1 MARINISVVLLF
13 MTQALFAQTTI
24 NSIRLWPGQNNTR
37 IVVDIEVE
45 APKPVKK
52 NSKVVKLLRPDKLE
66 YTNFTLESPNRLVV
80 DIKNAVLASPQVI
93 KNISFN
99 NTQIN
104 TLRYSKQNNNL
115 RLVFDLKSQV
125 ATKLFTIPP
134 VSSVTSHRLVI
145 DVKNKFIPDT
155 VISSSQTV
163 SQSVSP
169 TVFPEDKTQAAVLRQ
184 TNKFKNND
192 LAKVNG
198 SDAPLPR
205 LTSIDSYVKKK
216 FTVVID
222 PGHGGEDPGAIGQ
235 SGTREKDVA
244 LSVAYYLKRYI
255 DQDEDI
261 RGVLT
266 RTSDYYIGLR
276 ERTEKARANQADL
289 FVSIHADG
297 FKDTRASGSSVF
309 VLSERGATSEM
320 AKWLAAHENAS
331 DLVGGVHLENKDPML
346 TTVLLDL
353 SQTASNRAS
362 YQVANKVLQQMA
374 VITDLHKS
382 SVEKAAFMV
391 LRSPDIPS
399 ILVETGFISNPR
411 GERDLLSSVH
421 QKKIAYSIYKGI
433 KSYFKM
439 YPRPSWSD
447 ELIQAKR

>member
-1 MARINISVVLLF
+1 MARINITVFLLF
-13 MTQALFAQTTI
+13 FIYSVFAQANTVKG
-24 NSIRLWPGQNNTR
+24 IRLWPGQNNTR
-37 IVVDIEVE
+37 IVLEIEVE
-45 APKPVKK
+45 AKAPKI
-52 NSKVVKLLRPDKLE
+52 SKGLAKSSKPTNLE
-66 YTNFTLESPNRLVV
+66 YTNFTLENPNRLVL
-80 DIKNAVLASPQVI
+80 DIKNTSLANPQVA
-93 KNISFN
+93 KNISFD
-99 NTQIN
+99 NTQISS
-104 TLRYSKQNNNL
+104 LRYSKQNNNL
-115 RLVFDLKSQV
+115 RLVFDLKKQAAV
-125 ATKLFTIPP
+125 KLFTIPP
-134 VSSVTSHRLVI
+134 VTTITSHRLVV
-145 DVKNKFIPDT
+145 DVKNKIVADQ
-155 VISSSQTV
+155 VISN
-163 SQSVSP
+163 SP
-169 TVFPEDKTQAAVLRQ
+169 TWFPEDKTQAAIFKQ
-184 TNKFKNND
+184 TNKLKNTETKD
-192 LAKVNG
+192 T
-198 SDAPLPR
+198 PLPR
-205 LTSIDSYVKKK
+205 LSSINNSARKK

-222 PGHGGEDPGAIGQ
+222 PGHGGDDPGAIGQ

-255 DQDEDI
+255 DQDEEL
-261 RGVLT
+261 RAVLT
-266 RTSDYYIGLR
+266 RTGDYYIGLR

-297 FKDTRASGSSVF
+297 FRDTRASGSSVW

-331 DLVGGVHLENKDPML
+331 DLVGGVRLENKDPML

-421 QKKIAYSIYKGI
+421 QKKIAFGIYKGV

-447 ELIQAKR
+447 EMIQARK